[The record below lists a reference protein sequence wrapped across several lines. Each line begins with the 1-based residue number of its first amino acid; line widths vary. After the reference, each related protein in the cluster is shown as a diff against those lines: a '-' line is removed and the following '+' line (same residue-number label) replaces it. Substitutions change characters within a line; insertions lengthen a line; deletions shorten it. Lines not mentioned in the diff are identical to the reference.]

1 MRRMWAVRPLTSRL
15 GGARGGG
22 ERGVGGGLA
31 LPGSLGALSHLR
43 LGQRSSVPRR

>member
-1 MRRMWAVRPLTSRL
+1 MRRMWAVRPRTPRL

-22 ERGVGGGLA
+22 ERAVAGGLA
-31 LPGSLGALSHLR
+31 VPGSLGALSHLP